1 LPKRLVGFI
10 QRLLPSEAEIPEQMR
25 IVGELAQRLALP
37 APRRLSA
44 QRVPS
49 GRKQLPKLI
58 D

>member
-1 LPKRLVGFI
+1 MLVGFI
-10 QRLLPSEAEIPEQMR
+10 QRLLPRETEIPEQMR